1 MKRIIFAMLVMVLF
15 FSNGSLLAFTI
26 DGSYS
31 DWGIDPANSHWIPWD
46 STSTNHG
53 SLGNQERGSTIFN
66 GKRIYYSLEDAV
78 GTDNEGNS
86 GYVEPGYGGQDY
98 DAEGAYLYLTDEYL
112 FLGIVTGYPE
122 SGISSHDTIPGDI
135 AFLFT
140 DHLPSDSEI
149 ISTDYQYGLTLNVN
163 SRTGFVNHAL
173 YNASGWETGLSNW
186 SGAGGVTL
194 MTGGTLVSND
204 SSKILVEYGTVD
216 STIPRYF
223 IEARLSRD
231 LFGSDWGLGKYV
243 TIHWAP
249 SCANDH
255 LEVTAPTPVPEP
267 ATLILMGMGLISLGT
282 ISRKRILS

>member
-1 MKRIIFAMLVMVLF
+1 MKRIIFATLVMALF
-15 FSNGSLLAFTI
+15 LSNGSLLAFII

-31 DWGIDPANSHWIPWD
+31 DWDIDPANSHWIPGD
-46 STSTNHG
+46 SISTNHG
-53 SLGNQERGSTIFN
+53 SLGWQERGSTILN
-66 GKRIYYSLEDAV
+66 GKKIYYSLEDAV
-78 GTDNEGNS
+78 RSSD

-98 DAEGAYLYLTDEYL
+98 DAEAAYLYLTDEYL
-112 FLGIVTGYPE
+112 YLGIVTGFPE
-122 SGISSHDTIPGDI
+122 GGRSSYIPGDI

-149 ISTDYQYGLTLNVN
+149 ISTDYQYGLTLNVG
-163 SRTGFVNHAL
+163 SRTGFANHAL
-173 YNASGWETGLSNW
+173 YNASGWETGLSDW

-243 TIHWAP
+243 TMHWAP